1 MINEL
6 ADEFREEIHY
16 IPEDKK
22 KFKSFSVTIMHD
34 YVSENEFPYNLRF
47 IDSNKFLMRSLDTH
61 VINLPE
67 LQSCNCSDKSK

>member
-1 MINEL
+1 MNLQMNLEKRFI
-6 ADEFREEIHY
+6 IY
-16 IPEDKK
+16 QKIKK

-34 YVSENEFPYNLRF
+34 YVSEYEFPYNLRF

-61 VINLPE
+61 VINLSE